1 MRSFGRRTLGAAAA
15 CALLLL
21 PALTWSADQKPL
33 VDLNSASL
41 KDLETL
47 PGVGAATAK
56 KIVAG
61 RPYTAVADLSK
72 AGVSASTIKKITSLV
87 TVGPASAP
95 ATTGAATTAA
105 PAAAAPAAAAPAPT
119 PTPATPKAAPAAPA
133 ATATSEPG
141 SAPHNPGD
149 VWVNLKSKVYHK
161 EGDVYYGKTKE
172 GKYMSEADAIKAGY
186 REAGT
191 PKSSP
196 KP

>member
-1 MRSFGRRTLGAAAA
+1 MRRRLVVSYVAFAALILGFA
-15 CALLLL
+15 
-21 PALTWSADQKPL
+21 
-33 VDLNSASL
+33 V
-41 KDLETL
+41 
-47 PGVGAATAK
+47 ATA
-56 KIVAG
+56 
-61 RPYTAVADLSK
+61 
-72 AGVSASTIKKITSLV
+72 VSQA
-87 TVGPASAP
+87 
-95 ATTGAATTAA
+95 
-105 PAAAAPAAAAPAPT
+105 
-119 PTPATPKAAPAAPA
+119 
-133 ATATSEPG
+133 G